1 VLPAGSHFLCA
12 EDQKILN
19 LRSRFRLEVIVN
31 HVLTDGIP
39 RATGVVMTLKI
50 ARRSDGQRTMLLLS
64 GRIQSGS
71 VDEVRKQMDGP
82 VTELVFD
89 LTEVTLVDLDAVRFL
104 AVSERAGVQLLNCA
118 HYIREWISRERN
130 ELGNEGID

>member
-1 VLPAGSHFLCA
+1 
-12 EDQKILN
+12 
-19 LRSRFRLEVIVN
+19 
-31 HVLTDGIP
+31 
-39 RATGVVMTLKI
+39 
-50 ARRSDGQRTMLLLS
+50 MLLLS